1 MFHKRF
7 LYAAVLALGLITPVG
22 ALGGNKPAATP
33 ETAAKEAPWKAE
45 LSRAILEG
53 RCTDAKTI
61 ALKANDLNLAEQAL
75 RLCVPN
81 DVAKA
86 RPSDVT
92 GTSYPSGQS
101 SMVVAG
107 SVAAIAG
114 IPATGIETKSDPVL
128 SDMASVLLPANTSVL
143 IEIRESVNSRNRVRG
158 DKFPIA
164 LAAPIV
170 IDGKL
175 ALKSGA
181 RGWGEVVYAEPGG
194 MGGKAGK
201 LVLAARY
208 LEVNGTQVRL
218 KALNLSGSGAADFW
232 AMQGAAAAI
241 GVGALFIGGKN
252 MEYPEG
258 YKGVAKIA
266 EDVTVPLVAAAK

>member
-1 MFHKRF
+1 M
-7 LYAAVLALGLITPVG
+7 
-22 ALGGNKPAATP
+22 
-33 ETAAKEAPWKAE
+33 
-45 LSRAILEG
+45 
-53 RCTDAKTI
+53 
-61 ALKANDLNLAEQAL
+61 
-75 RLCVPN
+75 
-81 DVAKA
+81 
-86 RPSDVT
+86 
-92 GTSYPSGQS
+92 
-101 SMVVAG
+101 
-107 SVAAIAG
+107 
-114 IPATGIETKSDPVL
+114 
-128 SDMASVLLPANTSVL
+128 
-143 IEIRESVNSRNRVRG
+143 RG

-170 IDGKL
+170 INGKL

-218 KALNLSGSGAADFW
+218 KALNLSGSGDADFW

>member
-1 MFHKRF
+1 MFNKRL
-7 LYAAVLALGLITPVG
+7 LYVAVLTSGLVTPLA
-22 ALGGNKPAATP
+22 ALGGAQPATRP

-53 RCTDAKTI
+53 RCTEAKTI

-75 RLCVPN
+75 RLCVPK
-81 DVAKA
+81 DIAKA
-86 RPSDVT
+86 RPADVA
-92 GTSYPSGQS
+92 GTSDPAGQS
-101 SMVVAG
+101 SMSVAG
-107 SVAAIAG
+107 SVAPIAG
-114 IPATGIETKSDPVL
+114 IPASGIETKADPVL
-128 SDMASVLLPANTSVL
+128 SDIASVLLPANTSVL
-143 IEIRESVNSRNRVRG
+143 IEIRESVNSRSRVRG

-170 IDGKL
+170 INGKL

-208 LEVNGTQVRL
+208 LEVNGTLVRL
-218 KALNLSGSGAADFW
+218 KALNLSGSGDADFW

>member
-1 MFHKRF
+1 MFSKRLF
-7 LYAAVLALGLITPVG
+7 YLAVLALGLITPVA
-22 ALGGNKPAATP
+22 ALGGDKPAVIS
-33 ETAAKEAPWKAE
+33 ETGAKEAPWKAE

-53 RCTDAKTI
+53 RCTEAKTI

-75 RLCVPN
+75 RLCVPK
-81 DVAKA
+81 DVVK
-86 RPSDVT
+86 RPADVVGT
-92 GTSYPSGQS
+92 GGPAGQS

-107 SVAAIAG
+107 SVAPIAG
-114 IPATGIETKSDPVL
+114 VPITGIETKADPVL
-128 SDMASVLLPANTSVL
+128 SDMSSVLLPANTSVL
-143 IEIRESVNSRNRVRG
+143 IEIRESVNSRSRVRG

-170 IDGKL
+170 INGKL
-175 ALKSGA
+175 ALRSGA

-218 KALNLSGSGAADFW
+218 KALNLSGSGDADFW

-266 EDVTVPLVAAAK
+266 EDVAVPLVAAGK